1 MRSAALERP
10 PSRSRVDGRV
20 VVAPVFRRS
29 GEASDLVAVEEP
41 LELRI
46 GGDVVGVL
54 MRTPGEDHRLA
65 LGFLFSERIIESAAD
80 VSVVYHCGR
89 PGSEGYGSSLEVTP
103 ASGARVDW
111 ARLDG
116 ARRSFSGGSACG
128 ACGRQAVSDLLEGL
142 EPPPEGPVFEE
153 RAVSEAVASLRHHQP
168 VFEVTGATHAAALW
182 ARDGAL
188 IAGHED
194 VGRHNAVD
202 KVVGALL
209 VAREEARHRGAP
221 PPEPA
226 LLAVTSRAG
235 LDVLQKAARAR
246 IPVVATVSAPTSL
259 GVELACRAGLTLAAF
274 VRDGR
279 MNVYSG
285 RERIRG

>member
-1 MRSAALERP
+1 MGHTALEMRP
-10 PSRSRVDGRV
+10 SRVDGKV

-29 GEASDLVAVEEP
+29 GEASDLVAIEEP

-46 GGDVVGVL
+46 GGDVLGVL

-65 LGFLFSERIIESAAD
+65 LGFLFSERIIQSAAD
-80 VSVVYHCGR
+80 VTAIFHCGR
-89 PGSEGYGSSLEVTP
+89 PGSEGYGNAIEVTA
-103 ASGARVDW
+103 ASGGRLDW

-128 ACGRQAVSDLLEGL
+128 ACGRQTVSDLLDGL
-142 EPPPEGPVFEE
+142 EPPPDGPVFAAA
-153 RAVSEAVASLRHHQP
+153 AVTEAVESLRDHQP
-168 VFEVTGATHAAALW
+168 TFEVTGGTHAAALW
-182 ARDGAL
+182 DRAGAL
-188 IAGHED
+188 VAGHED

-202 KVVGALL
+202 KVIGALL
-209 VAREEARHRGAP
+209 IAREEARQRGTP

-235 LDVLQKAARAR
+235 LDVVQKAARAR
-246 IPVVATVSAPTSL
+246 IPVLATVSAPTSL
-259 GVELACRAGLTLAAF
+259 GAELARRSGLTLAAF
-274 VRDGR
+274 VRGGR

-285 RERIRG
+285 RERIGP